1 MKVTKKATP
10 VKKAAPAKKAAP
22 KRGKAATQ
30 MPQHHL
36 DICDR
41 FRLIREMYDGST
53 QAGFAK
59 KLNVTLSYIKRIEVR
74 DFTPNIY
81 AIKQLS
87 SVFNISYDWIL
98 DGTTPIWKNN
108 KKPMQKAPPKIIFP

>member
-1 MKVTKKATP
+1 MKVTKKAAP

-30 MPQHHL
+30 MPQYHL

-41 FRLIREMYDGST
+41 FKQIRTEYDGST
-53 QAGFAK
+53 QAVFAK
-59 KLNVTLSYIKRIEVR
+59 KMELTVSYIKRIEVR
-74 DFTPNIY
+74 DFTPSIF

-87 SVFNISYDWIL
+87 TLFNVSYDWIL
-98 DGTTPIWKNN
+98 EGKPPIWKNN
-108 KKPMQKAPPKIIFP
+108 KKPFQK